1 MSHQVKNPSVGAK
14 PTSSELAKMS
24 RVSAAPFIAASVGR
38 LSHLFP
44 RWLLLNVETP
54 LGIPASR
61 LLVLWILS
69 NEKSLTMGE
78 IAQMIDLTP
87 RGVTRIVDG
96 LEVDGLATRIE
107 DESDKRIKVVELT
120 PKGMRFLDASLPAVH
135 QTYVELFAVLEKSEA
150 VELVRLLEKL
160 TDHMKEKIEKN
171 RRIE

>member
-1 MSHQVKNPSVGAK
+1 MSHQVHNPSVGEK
-14 PTSSELAKMS
+14 PTPSDLAKMS
-24 RVSAAPFIAASVGR
+24 RASAAPFTAASVGR

-44 RWLLLNVETP
+44 HWLLLNVETP

-61 LLVLWILS
+61 LLVLWMLH
-69 NEKSLTMGE
+69 NEKALTMGE

-96 LEVDGLATRIE
+96 LEADGFATRTE

-120 PKGMRFLDASLPAVH
+120 TKGRRFLDASLPKVH
-135 QTYVELFAVLEKSEA
+135 QKYVELFAVLDKSEA

-160 TDHMKEKIEKN
+160 TDHMKMQIDAE
-171 RRIE
+171 

>member
-1 MSHQVKNPSVGAK
+1 MSHQVHNPSLGEK
-14 PTSSELAKMS
+14 PTPSDLAKMS
-24 RVSAAPFIAASVGR
+24 RASAAPFTAASVGR

-44 RWLLLNVETP
+44 HWLLLNVETP

-61 LLVLWILS
+61 LLVLWMLR
-69 NEKSLTMGE
+69 NEKALTMGE

-96 LEVDGLATRIE
+96 LEADGFATRTE

-120 PKGMRFLDASLPAVH
+120 TKGRRFLDASLPKVH
-135 QTYVELFAVLEKSEA
+135 QKYVELFAVLDKSEA

-160 TDHMKEKIEKN
+160 TDHMKMQIDAD
-171 RRIE
+171 

>member
-1 MSHQVKNPSVGAK
+1 MSHQVHNPSVGEK
-14 PTSSELAKMS
+14 PTPSDLAKMS
-24 RVSAAPFIAASVGR
+24 RASAAPFTAASVGR

-44 RWLLLNVETP
+44 HWLLLNVETP

-61 LLVLWILS
+61 LLVLWMLR
-69 NEKSLTMGE
+69 NEKALTMGE

-96 LEVDGLATRIE
+96 LEADCFATRTE

-120 PKGMRFLDASLPAVH
+120 TKGRRFLDASLPKVH
-135 QTYVELFAVLEKSEA
+135 QKYVELFAVLDKSEA

-160 TDHMKEKIEKN
+160 TDHMKMQIDAD
-171 RRIE
+171 

>member
-1 MSHQVKNPSVGAK
+1 MSNQVKNPSVGAK
-14 PTSSELAKMS
+14 PTSSDLAKMS
-24 RVSAAPFIAASVGR
+24 RVAAAPFIAASVGR

-54 LGIPASR
+54 VGIPASR
-61 LLVLWILS
+61 LLVLWILR

-160 TDHMKEKIEKN
+160 TDHMKEEIEK
-171 RRIE
+171 

>member
-1 MSHQVKNPSVGAK
+1 MSHQVHNPSVGEK
-14 PTSSELAKMS
+14 PTPSDLAKMS
-24 RVSAAPFIAASVGR
+24 RASAAPYTAASVGR

-44 RWLLLNVETP
+44 HWLLLNVETP

-61 LLVLWILS
+61 LLVLWMLR
-69 NEKSLTMGE
+69 NEKALTMGE

-96 LEVDGLATRIE
+96 LEADGFATRTE

-120 PKGMRFLDASLPAVH
+120 TKGRRFLDASLPKVH
-135 QTYVELFAVLEKSEA
+135 QKYVELFAVLDKSEA

-160 TDHMKEKIEKN
+160 TDHMKMQIDAD
-171 RRIE
+171 

>member
-1 MSHQVKNPSVGAK
+1 MSHQVHNPSVGEK
-14 PTSSELAKMS
+14 PTPSDLAKMS
-24 RVSAAPFIAASVGR
+24 RASVAPFTAASVGR

-44 RWLLLNVETP
+44 HWLLLNVETP

-61 LLVLWILS
+61 LLVLWILR
-69 NEKSLTMGE
+69 NEKALTMGE

-96 LEVDGLATRIE
+96 LEADGFATRTE

-120 PKGMRFLDASLPAVH
+120 TKGRRFLDASLPKVH
-135 QTYVELFAVLEKSEA
+135 QKYVELFAVLDKSEA

-160 TDHMKEKIEKN
+160 TDHMKMQIDAE
-171 RRIE
+171 

>member
-1 MSHQVKNPSVGAK
+1 MSHQVHNPSVGEK
-14 PTSSELAKMS
+14 PNPSDLAKMS
-24 RVSAAPFIAASVGR
+24 RASAAPFTAASVGR

-44 RWLLLNVETP
+44 HWLLLNVETP

-61 LLVLWILS
+61 LLVLWMLR
-69 NEKSLTMGE
+69 NEKALTMGE

-96 LEVDGLATRIE
+96 LEADGFATRTE

-120 PKGMRFLDASLPAVH
+120 TKGRRFLDASLPKVH
-135 QTYVELFAVLEKSEA
+135 QKYVELFAVLDKSEA

-160 TDHMKEKIEKN
+160 TDHMKMQIDAD
-171 RRIE
+171 

>member
-1 MSHQVKNPSVGAK
+1 MSHQVHNPSVGEK
-14 PTSSELAKMS
+14 PTPSDLAKMS
-24 RVSAAPFIAASVGR
+24 RASAAPFTAASVGR

-44 RWLLLNVETP
+44 HWLLLNVETP

-61 LLVLWILS
+61 LLVLWMLR
-69 NEKSLTMGE
+69 NEKALTMGE

-96 LEVDGLATRIE
+96 LEADGFATRTE

-120 PKGMRFLDASLPAVH
+120 TKGRRFLDASLPKVH
-135 QTYVELFAVLEKSEA
+135 QKYVELFAVLDKSEA

-160 TDHMKEKIEKN
+160 TDHMKMQIDAD
-171 RRIE
+171 

>member
-1 MSHQVKNPSVGAK
+1 MGHQVKNPSVGDK
-14 PTSSELAKMS
+14 PTPSDLAKMS
-24 RVSAAPFIAASVGR
+24 RAAAAPFTAASVGR

-44 RWLLLNVETP
+44 HWLLLNVETP

-61 LLVLWILS
+61 LLVLWMLR
-69 NEKSLTMGE
+69 NEKALTMGE

-96 LEVDGLATRIE
+96 LEGDGFATRTE

-120 PKGMRFLDASLPAVH
+120 TKGRRFLDASLPKVH
-135 QTYVELFAVLEKSEA
+135 QKYVELFAVLDKSEA

-160 TDHMKEKIEKN
+160 TDHMKMQIDAG
-171 RRIE
+171 

>member
-1 MSHQVKNPSVGAK
+1 MSHQVHNPSVGEK
-14 PTSSELAKMS
+14 PTPSDLAKMS
-24 RVSAAPFIAASVGR
+24 RASAAPFTAASVGR

-44 RWLLLNVETP
+44 HWLLLNVETP

-61 LLVLWILS
+61 LLVLWMLR
-69 NEKSLTMGE
+69 NEKALTMGE

-96 LEVDGLATRIE
+96 LEADGFATRTE

-120 PKGMRFLDASLPAVH
+120 TKGRRFLDASLPEVH
-135 QTYVELFAVLEKSEA
+135 QKYVELFAVLDKSEA

-160 TDHMKEKIEKN
+160 TDHMKMQIDAD
-171 RRIE
+171 

>member
-14 PTSSELAKMS
+14 PTSSDLAKMS
-24 RVSAAPFIAASVGR
+24 RADAAPFTAASVGR

-61 LLVLWILS
+61 LLVLWMLR
-69 NEKSLTMGE
+69 NEQALTMGE

-96 LEVDGLATRIE
+96 LEADGLATRIE

-120 PKGMRFLDASLPAVH
+120 TKGRRFLDTSLPTVH
-135 QTYVELFAVLEKSEA
+135 EKYVELFAVLEKSEA
-150 VELVRLLEKL
+150 LELVRLLEKL
-160 TDHMKEKIEKN
+160 TDHMKAEIEK
-171 RRIE
+171 

>member
-1 MSHQVKNPSVGAK
+1 MSHQVHNPSVGEK
-14 PTSSELAKMS
+14 PTPSDLARMS
-24 RVSAAPFIAASVGR
+24 RASAAPFTAASVGR

-44 RWLLLNVETP
+44 HWLLLNVETP

-61 LLVLWILS
+61 LFVLWMLR
-69 NEKSLTMGE
+69 NEKALTMGE

-96 LEVDGLATRIE
+96 LEEDGFATRTE

-120 PKGMRFLDASLPAVH
+120 TKGRRFLDASLPKVH
-135 QTYVELFAVLEKSEA
+135 QKYVELFAVLDKSEA

-160 TDHMKEKIEKN
+160 TDHMKMQIDAG
-171 RRIE
+171 

>member
-1 MSHQVKNPSVGAK
+1 MSHQVHNPSVGEK
-14 PTSSELAKMS
+14 PTPSDLAKMS
-24 RVSAAPFIAASVGR
+24 RASAAPFTAASVGR

-44 RWLLLNVETP
+44 HWLLLNVETP

-61 LLVLWILS
+61 LLVLWMLR
-69 NEKSLTMGE
+69 NEKALTMGE

-96 LEVDGLATRIE
+96 LEEDGFATRTE

-120 PKGMRFLDASLPAVH
+120 TKGRRFLDASLPKVH
-135 QTYVELFAVLEKSEA
+135 QKYVELFAVLDKSEA

-160 TDHMKEKIEKN
+160 TDHMKMQIDA
-171 RRIE
+171 I

>member
-1 MSHQVKNPSVGAK
+1 MSHQVHNSSVGEK
-14 PTSSELAKMS
+14 PTPSDLAKMS
-24 RVSAAPFIAASVGR
+24 RASAAPFTAASVGR

-44 RWLLLNVETP
+44 HWLLLNVETP

-61 LLVLWILS
+61 LLVLWMLR
-69 NEKSLTMGE
+69 NEKALTMGE

-96 LEVDGLATRIE
+96 LEADGFATRTE

-120 PKGMRFLDASLPAVH
+120 TKGRRFLDASLPKVH
-135 QTYVELFAVLEKSEA
+135 QKYVELFAVLDKSEA

-160 TDHMKEKIEKN
+160 TDHMKMQIDAD
-171 RRIE
+171 